1 MDKTYLI
8 GKDLSNL
15 EIHIIKVLNKRPE
28 YTLRLS
34 DNVEILFSN
43 LSIKEIE
50 QIKHLVNVFENKYS
64 KRWLLWKK

>member
-1 MDKTYLI
+1 MDKTDLI

-15 EIHIIKVLNKRPE
+15 EIHIIKILNKRPQ
-28 YTLRLS
+28 YTLRLG

-64 KRWLLWKK
+64 KCG

>member
-1 MDKTYLI
+1 MNKTYFI
-8 GKDLSNL
+8 GKDLSKL
-15 EIHIIKVLNKRPE
+15 EIHIIKTLNKRPE
-28 YTLRLS
+28 YTLRLG

-64 KRWLLWKK
+64 KR

>member
-1 MDKTYLI
+1 MDKTDLI
-8 GKDLSNL
+8 GKDLAKL
-15 EIHIIKVLNKRPE
+15 EIHIIKTLNKRPQ
-28 YTLRLS
+28 YTLRLG

-64 KRWLLWKK
+64 KR

>member
-1 MDKTYLI
+1 MDKTDII

-64 KRWLLWKK
+64 KR

>member
-1 MDKTYLI
+1 MDTTDLI
-8 GKDLSNL
+8 GKDLSKL
-15 EIHIIKVLNKRPE
+15 EIHIIKTLNKRPQ
-28 YTLRLS
+28 YTLRLG

-64 KRWLLWKK
+64 KR

>member
-1 MDKTYLI
+1 MDTTDLI
-8 GKDLSNL
+8 MKDLYKL
-15 EIHIIKVLNKRPE
+15 EIHIIKTLNKRPN
-28 YTLRLS
+28 YTLRLG

-64 KRWLLWKK
+64 KR

>member
-1 MDKTYLI
+1 MDKTDLI

-15 EIHIIKVLNKRPE
+15 EIHIIKILNKRPQ
-28 YTLRLS
+28 YTLRLG

-43 LSIKEIE
+43 LSVKEIE

-64 KRWLLWKK
+64 KCG

>member
-1 MDKTYLI
+1 MDKTDLI

-15 EIHIIKVLNKRPE
+15 EIHIIKILNKRPQ
-28 YTLRLS
+28 YTLRLG

-50 QIKHLVNVFENKYS
+50 QIKHLVDVFENKYS
-64 KRWLLWKK
+64 KCG

>member
-1 MDKTYLI
+1 MDKTYFI

-15 EIHIIKVLNKRPE
+15 EIHIIKILNKRPQ
-28 YTLRLS
+28 YTLRLG

-64 KRWLLWKK
+64 KR

>member
-1 MDKTYLI
+1 MDKTYFI
-8 GKDLSNL
+8 GKDLSKL
-15 EIHIIKVLNKRPE
+15 EIHIIKTLNKRPQ
-28 YTLRLS
+28 YTLRLG

-64 KRWLLWKK
+64 KR

>member
-1 MDKTYLI
+1 MDKTYFI
-8 GKDLSNL
+8 GKDLSKL
-15 EIHIIKVLNKRPE
+15 EIHIIKTLNKRPE
-28 YTLRLS
+28 YTLRLG

-64 KRWLLWKK
+64 KGG

>member
-1 MDKTYLI
+1 MDKTYFI
-8 GKDLSNL
+8 GKDLSKL
-15 EIHIIKVLNKRPE
+15 EIHIIKTLNKRPE
-28 YTLRLS
+28 YTLRLG

-64 KRWLLWKK
+64 KR

>member
-64 KRWLLWKK
+64 KR

>member
-1 MDKTYLI
+1 MDKTDLI

-15 EIHIIKVLNKRPE
+15 EIHIIKTLDKKPE
-28 YTLRLS
+28 YTLRLG

-50 QIKHLVNVFENKYS
+50 QIKHLVKVFENKYS
-64 KRWLLWKK
+64 KCV

>member
-43 LSIKEIE
+43 LSLKEIE

-64 KRWLLWKK
+64 KR